1 MTSDSLLISKS
12 AGGDY
17 DLKRTPFIKMLC
29 MIHQYISVYRKQNS
43 VLTATPQPDSVVV
56 PVPVRHGG
64 WLHSAPHQLTTTPA
78 ANKSC
83 SFLLCFY
90 GQSLTYIRM

>member
-1 MTSDSLLISKS
+1 MTPDSLLISQS

-43 VLTATPQPDSVVV
+43 CLTATQRPYSVVV

-64 WLHSAPHQLTTTPA
+64 RLRSAPHQLTAPPHEI
-78 ANKSC
+78 
-83 SFLLCFY
+83 Y
-90 GQSLTYIRM
+90 